1 MQEVQGKSK
10 KGLILAEA
18 LLLLFA
24 DRFSNSFLLWLRL
37 PWKRN
42 SSCTPPIITPGRHFT
57 FIIKTFIHF
66 PHFVSRGRQLTLWRS
81 KAVRRHFFSMSL
93 FGSGNQLFNI
103 AAVTVFLWVIFAI
116 VTCLGNVTVTETA
129 EECYWKSMVKGGL
142 DGHDDHSSLS
152 WFLQSPHDSNSIP
165 EYRKDLPVVSGILDF
180 GIGNSAQGIRNP
192 TNDWN
197 RERVRN
203 PVPEI
208 PWITLCGAKSSSGC
222 LETSGRG
229 YRIDRREDDC
239 KRDEFLGKT
248 FLCSSPIPLEFSWD

>member
-1 MQEVQGKSK
+1 M
-10 KGLILAEA
+10 
-18 LLLLFA
+18 LFA
-24 DRFSNSFLLWLRL
+24 DRFSNSFLSWLWL
-37 PWKRN
+37 PWKLN
-42 SSCTPPIITPGRHFT
+42 SSCSPPIITPGRHFT

-66 PHFVSRGRQLTLWRS
+66 PHFVSCDRQLTLWRS

-103 AAVTVFLWVIFAI
+103 AAVAVFLWVIFTI
-116 VTCLGNVTVTETA
+116 VTCLGNATVTETA
-129 EECYWKSMVKGGL
+129 AECYWKSMVKAGL
-142 DGHDDHSSLS
+142 DRHDDHSSLS

-197 RERVRN
+197 PERVRN